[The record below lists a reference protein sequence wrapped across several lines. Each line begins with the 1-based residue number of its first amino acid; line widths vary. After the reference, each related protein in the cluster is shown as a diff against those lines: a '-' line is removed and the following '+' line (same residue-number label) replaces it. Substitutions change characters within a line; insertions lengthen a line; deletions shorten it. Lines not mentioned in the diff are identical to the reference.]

1 MHIIKIFDFDGT
13 IADTEKISWEA
24 HNNLLKP
31 YGIRLELEQIQKY
44 IGNCDERIAQMLNED
59 FDISLNPQTYEV
71 DHRKEYQRLLETTDL
86 KPFQS
91 TLNEIYED
99 EKAECIIL
107 SSNSSETI
115 RKALGMW
122 NLLECFSK
130 IVSVPEIKMSKKEY
144 IKTLLRDYA
153 PRDIYLYE
161 DGIQA
166 LNMGK
171 ELGIHTIG
179 VITDY
184 NKQLF
189 RGEFCERVLD
199 ENDYL
204 SSFIKEETAF

>member
-24 HNNLLKP
+24 HNNLLNP
-31 YGIRLELEQIQKY
+31 YRIRLELEQIQKY
-44 IGNCDERIAQMLNED
+44 IGNSDEKIAQMLNED
-59 FDISLNPQTYEV
+59 YGISLNPQTYEL
-71 DHRKEYQRLLETTDL
+71 DHRKEYQRLLDTTDL
-86 KPFQS
+86 KPFES

-99 EKAECIIL
+99 EKAERIIL

-144 IKTLLRDYA
+144 IETLLKDNDEK
-153 PRDIYLYE
+153 DIYLYE

-166 LNMGK
+166 LQMGK

-179 VITDY
+179 IMTDY
-184 NKQLF
+184 NKRMFQE
-189 RGEFCERVLD
+189 EFCERVLD
-199 ENDYL
+199 E
-204 SSFIKEETAF
+204 ST